1 MSVDSKKQNCVHESE
16 KHFHRAN
23 IDNLT
28 EKASQ
33 LEARK
38 DEINSNLSDFQH
50 FKDLYGDEWRMLETV
65 NNWSRMNGN
74 YNTVN
79 DWHVNRV
86 LELVQVE
93 EDKIWEE
100 LEVITEE
107 LWELGEEIK
116 DSMSEIEEIEKYCSK
131 HCLKP
136 NGIKE

>member
-1 MSVDSKKQNCVHESE
+1 MSVDSKKQNCVHESK

-28 EKASQ
+28 EKANK

-50 FKDLYGDEWRMLETV
+50 FKDLYGDEWSMLETV

-93 EDKIWEE
+93 EDKI
-100 LEVITEE
+100 
-107 LWELGEEIK
+107 
-116 DSMSEIEEIEKYCSK
+116 
-131 HCLKP
+131 
-136 NGIKE
+136 